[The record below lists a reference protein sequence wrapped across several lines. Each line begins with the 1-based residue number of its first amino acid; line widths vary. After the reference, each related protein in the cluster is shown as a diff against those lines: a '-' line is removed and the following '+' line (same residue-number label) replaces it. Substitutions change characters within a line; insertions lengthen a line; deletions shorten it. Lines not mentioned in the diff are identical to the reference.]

1 VIVGKRDIIELTL
14 IAFLCRGHIL
24 IEDVPGLGKTMLA
37 RALAKSIHGKMRRI
51 QFTPDLL
58 PADIIGS
65 YVFNQREGNFQFV
78 SGPLFAN
85 IILADE
91 INRTTPRTQS
101 SLLEA
106 MDEFQVTV
114 EGNTHSLPHPFF
126 VMATQNPLEHHGT
139 YPLPDSQLDRFFLS
153 TRMGYP
159 SHKEEVAI
167 LQDQVL
173 RHPIDTLSPVVS
185 GEDIVYLQEKVR
197 EVYVAPDLQEYVV
210 KIVESTRQQPGILL
224 GASPRGSIALMR
236 AAQAQALIYQRDYVI
251 PDDIKSLAVPIL
263 THRII
268 TRSTDQRDKF
278 LREEIIRSLLEKIP
292 VPPAIKTK

>member
-278 LREEIIRSLLEKIP
+278 LREEIIHSLLEKIP

>member
-1 VIVGKRDIIELTL
+1 
-14 IAFLCRGHIL
+14 
-24 IEDVPGLGKTMLA
+24 MLA
-37 RALAKSIHGKMRRI
+37 RALAKSIRGKMRRI

-65 YVFNQREGNFQFV
+65 YIFNQRESNFQFV
-78 SGPLFAN
+78 PGPLFAN

-114 EGNTHSLPHPFF
+114 EGNTHPLPHPFF
-126 VMATQNPLEHHGT
+126 VIATQNPLEHHGT

-159 SHKEEVAI
+159 SHNEEVAI
-167 LQDQVL
+167 LKDQVL
-173 RHPIDTLSPVVS
+173 CHPIDTLSPVVS
-185 GEDIVYLQEKVR
+185 EDDIVYLQEKVR
-197 EVYVAPDLQEYVV
+197 EIYVAPDLQEYTVN
-210 KIVESTRQQPGILL
+210 IVESTRQQPGILL

-236 AAQAQALIYQRDYVI
+236 AAQARALIYQRDYVM
-251 PDDIKSLAVPIL
+251 PDDIKSLAGPIL

-292 VPPAIKTK
+292 IPPAIKLK

>member
-1 VIVGKRDIIELTL
+1 MIVGKRDIIELTL

-292 VPPAIKTK
+292 VLPAIKTK